1 MITCLYNKFWF
12 GFHKALI
19 WLSDILSISRWKGF
33 IIRLTSNSLK
43 NPTYIVLSY
52 ISTRP
57 WNWEIAIMVKV
68 LVFGWHRS
76 PLRSG
81 FVSQSV
87 SQSVSQAVSQ
97 SVSHCVLNFSPCSHW
112 RIFMTLTQY
121 MFLGNILPHVKGQ
134 GHRSKGQR
142 SRVQTIGQ
150 ILTFSAL
157 KKLRSHPLSFRAE
170 TFFMGPLSRYKK
182 NAGKK

>member
-1 MITCLYNKFWF
+1 MITCLYNKFWI

-87 SQSVSQAVSQ
+87 SQSSSQ
-97 SVSHCVLNFSPCSHW
+97 SVSQSLCPQLFTMFPLEDLYDTYIVYVSW
-112 RIFMTLTQY
+112 QY
-121 MFLGNILPHVKGQ
+121 LATCK
-134 GHRSKGQR
+134 R
-142 SRVQTIGQ
+142 SR
-150 ILTFSAL
+150 S
-157 KKLRSHPLSFRAE
+157 
-170 TFFMGPLSRYKK
+170 
-182 NAGKK
+182 

>member
-1 MITCLYNKFWF
+1 MITCLYNEFWI

-87 SQSVSQAVSQ
+87 SHA
-97 SVSHCVLNFSPCSHW
+97 VSHCVLNFSPCSHW

-157 KKLRSHPLSFRAE
+157 KKTQVSPFKLQSWKNIFG
-170 TFFMGPLSRYKK
+170 TFE
-182 NAGKK
+182 

>member
-1 MITCLYNKFWF
+1 MITCLYNEFWI

-19 WLSDILSISRWKGF
+19 WLSDILSISGWKGL
-33 IIRLTSNSLK
+33 IIRLASNSLK

-87 SQSVSQAVSQ
+87 SQSGSQ
-97 SVSHCVLNFSPCSHW
+97 SLCPQLFTMFPLEDLYDTYTVYVS
-112 RIFMTLTQY
+112 RQY
-121 MFLGNILPHVKGQ
+121 LATCK
-134 GHRSKGQR
+134 R
-142 SRVQTIGQ
+142 SR
-150 ILTFSAL
+150 S
-157 KKLRSHPLSFRAE
+157 
-170 TFFMGPLSRYKK
+170 
-182 NAGKK
+182 

>member
-1 MITCLYNKFWF
+1 MITCLYNKFWI
-12 GFHKALI
+12 GFHKACI
-19 WLSDILSISRWKGF
+19 WLSDILSISGWKGF
-33 IIRLTSNSLK
+33 IIKLTSNSLK

-81 FVSQSV
+81 FVSEWV
-87 SQSVSQAVSQ
+87 SQSVSEWVT
-97 SVSHCVLNFSPCSHW
+97 NFSPWSHW
-112 RIFMTLTQY
+112 RIFMKLTQY
-121 MFLGNILPHVKGQ
+121 MCLGNILSHAKGQ

-142 SRVQTIGQ
+142 SRVQ
-150 ILTFSAL
+150 
-157 KKLRSHPLSFRAE
+157 K
-170 TFFMGPLSRYKK
+170 
-182 NAGKK
+182 

>member
-1 MITCLYNKFWF
+1 MITCLYNKFWI

-87 SQSVSQAVSQ
+87 SQSGSQ

-157 KKLRSHPLSFRAE
+157 KKTLVAPFELQSWNIFNG
-170 TFFMGPLSRYKK
+170 TFE
-182 NAGKK
+182 

>member
-1 MITCLYNKFWF
+1 MITCLYNKFWI

-87 SQSVSQAVSQ
+87 SQLVT
-97 SVSHCVLNFSPCSHW
+97 NFSPCSHW
-112 RIFMTLTQY
+112 RIFMKLTQY
-121 MFLGNILPHVKGQ
+121 MCLDNILSLVK
-134 GHRSKGQR
+134 GHRSKVTGQ
-142 SRVQTIGQ
+142 
-150 ILTFSAL
+150 
-157 KKLRSHPLSFRAE
+157 KLVKFWQFR
-170 TFFMGPLSRYKK
+170 L
-182 NAGKK
+182 